1 MQPPGSTRHQ
11 LVGLVDGVWA
21 ALAGPTGDAISNSGV
36 AELGA
41 GVALFDT
48 NLTPRSASELAA
60 RIVGTLGRPPA
71 LLVNSHWHL
80 DHTLGNSAFPRV
92 PIWSTRRTREIVLE
106 MRGQLEAEVER
117 AALEKATRELEARRP
132 SLVTEGAREDLEW
145 WLRIHRGLLDSAGE
159 LKIVPA
165 DRTFDS
171 RVELPGGRGAE
182 LVSFGSGH
190 TEADAVLHLPR
201 DGVLFAGDLVVAG
214 VQPSL
219 GSGDPEHWRVVL
231 DELERLRPEAIVPGH
246 GPVLRADGFAE
257 IRGYL
262 EGVLRAA
269 DSPAG
274 TPLPSSI
281 ARWDGSV
288 SLEENLAFARRWL
301 AARGTGR

>member
-1 MQPPGSTRHQ
+1 MGHLRTTRHQ
-11 LVGLVDGVWA
+11 LVELVDGVWA
-21 ALAGPTGDAISNSGV
+21 AIAGPTGDAISNSGV
-36 AELGA
+36 AELGG
-41 GVALFDT
+41 GVALFDS
-48 NLTPRSASELAA
+48 NLTPRSASELTD
-60 RIVGTLGRPPA
+60 RIVGTMGRPPA

-132 SLVTEGAREDLEW
+132 SLATEGAREDLEW

-165 DRTFDS
+165 DRTFES
-171 RVELPGGRGAE
+171 RLELPGGRGAE
-182 LVSFGSGH
+182 LASFGRGH
-190 TEADAVLHLPR
+190 TDADAVLRLPR

-219 GSGDPEHWRVVL
+219 GSGDPEHWLVVL

-246 GPVLRADGFAE
+246 GPVLTVDGFAE

-269 DSPAG
+269 ASPAG
-274 TPLPSSI
+274 APLPNSLT
-281 ARWDGSV
+281 RWDGSL

-301 AARGTGR
+301 AARGTGP